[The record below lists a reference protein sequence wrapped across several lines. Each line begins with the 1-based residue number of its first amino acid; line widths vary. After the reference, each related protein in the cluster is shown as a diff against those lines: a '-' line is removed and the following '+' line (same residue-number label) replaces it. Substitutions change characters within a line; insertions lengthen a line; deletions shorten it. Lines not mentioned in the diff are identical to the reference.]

1 MVSNDF
7 KDLLI
12 CPVCLGNLHKTE
24 NNFQCAQ
31 PECKTM
37 YPIAFDIPIIIAPN
51 NPSFKQED
59 FFSKTPPDIFFKTYS
74 NPVLRFLK
82 KIRPDVT
89 LNNSSKKNYA
99 DIANQLNHIAA
110 PKILIIGGS
119 IDGQGIHALKEQLP
133 IGTILVESDVAHG
146 PNTNLVMDA
155 HAIPFKND
163 SFDLVIAQAVL
174 EHVLDPFQCVKEIH
188 RVLKPQGMVYAETP
202 FMQQVHG
209 GKYDFHRFTHLGH
222 RRLFRFFSELK
233 SGVIAGPGSVM
244 AWSSLYF
251 ITSFAPN
258 KKTDKM
264 LSFGGSFLVFWMKY
278 LDYLF
283 NSNKGGIYDAACGL
297 FFLGKKESGYLLSDE
312 ELLSGYRGHK
322 S

>member
-1 MVSNDF
+1 MVSVDF

-12 CPVCLGNLHKTE
+12 CPVCSGNLQKNE
-24 NNFQCAQ
+24 NGFECDQ
-31 PECKTM
+31 PGCSIQ
-37 YPIAFDIPIIIAPN
+37 YPIVFEIPIMISTD

-59 FFSKTPPDIFFKTYS
+59 FFSQKPPDIFFKTYR

-89 LNNSSKKNYA
+89 LNTRSKKNYA
-99 DIANQLNHIAA
+99 DIANLISHISA

-119 IDGQGIHALKEQLP
+119 IDGEGILALKDKLP
-133 IGTILVESDVAHG
+133 IGTVLIESDVAHG
-146 PNTNLVMDA
+146 PNTNLIMDA

-188 RVLKPQGMVYAETP
+188 RVLAPGGMIYAETP

-222 RRLFRFFSELK
+222 RRLFRSFKEIY
-233 SGVIAGPGSVM
+233 SGVIAGAGSAM

-251 ITSFAPN
+251 ITSFASN
-258 KKTDKM
+258 KKTDKT
-264 LSFGGSFLVFWMKY
+264 L
-278 LDYLF
+278 
-283 NSNKGGIYDAACGL
+283 
-297 FFLGKKESGYLLSDE
+297 
-312 ELLSGYRGHK
+312 ELCR
-322 S
+322 

>member
-1 MVSNDF
+1 MALADF

-12 CPVCLGNLHKTE
+12 CPVCSGSLRQIE
-24 NNFQCAQ
+24 DQF
-31 PECKTM
+31 ECNEPGCKAK
-37 YPIAFDIPIIIAPN
+37 YPIVASIPVMIAPN

-59 FFSKTPPDIFFKTYS
+59 FFSQTPPDIFFKTYR
-74 NPVLRFLK
+74 NPILRFLK
-82 KIRPDVT
+82 QLRPDVT
-89 LNNSSKKNYA
+89 LNTRSKKNYA
-99 DIANQLNHIAA
+99 DIAERLAGINR
-110 PKILIIGGS
+110 PRILIIGGS
-119 IDGQGIHALKEQLP
+119 IDGQGIFALKERLP
-133 IGTILVESDVAHG
+133 KEAVLVESDVAHG
-146 PNTNLVMDA
+146 PNTNIIIDA
-155 HAIPFKND
+155 HTIPFKDD

-188 RVLKPQGMVYAETP
+188 RVLKPGGMVYAETP

-222 RRLFRFFSELK
+222 RRLFRSFNELY
-233 SGVIAGPGSVM
+233 SGVIASAGSAM

-258 KKTDKM
+258 KKVDKM

-278 LDYLF
+278 FDYLF
-283 NSNKGGIYDAACGL
+283 NSNKGGSYDAACGL
-297 FFLGKKESGYLLSDE
+297 FFLGKKEPGYLLSDK
-312 ELLSGYRGHK
+312 ELLEGYRGHK